1 MDGIGAGSK
10 GLAGKYLRRA
20 AILACAS
27 LAFAGCPA
35 HAERIKDL
43 ASVQGVRQNQ
53 LIGYG
58 LVVGLDGSGDQT
70 TQTPF
75 TTQAML
81 NMLSQLGANLPLETA
96 STIQLKNV
104 AAVIVT
110 AGLPAFARPGQNVD
124 VTVSSIGNAKSLRG
138 GTLLMTPLKGADGQV
153 YAMAQGNIAVGGA
166 GASAG
171 GSKAQVNHLSAG
183 RIAGGATV
191 ERAVP
196 TPVGQ
201 GQYVNYELNQTD
213 FGTAKRLVD
222 AINREMG
229 PVAEAVDGRQIRVFA
244 PESPDARVA
253 FMGRIENLEVKPMQT
268 VAKVIVNPR
277 TGSVVM
283 NQAVT
288 LQNCAVA
295 HGNLSVVV
303 SGDTSVSQPA
313 PFSGGETVVTSQ
325 ADIKLKQDAGALMN
339 VKAGANLADV
349 VKALNALGAN
359 PQDLLSILQAMKA
372 AGALRA
378 DLEVI

>member
-1 MDGIGAGSK
+1 MGSLSGKKLRWAASIACLLLLVGAGT
-10 GLAGKYLRRA
+10 
-20 AILACAS
+20 
-27 LAFAGCPA
+27 A

-43 ASVQGVRQNQ
+43 ATIQGIRQNQ

-75 TTQAML
+75 TTQSLL
-81 NMLSQLGANLPLETA
+81 NMLSQLGTNLPLDKA

-104 AAVIVT
+104 AAVVVT
-110 AGLPAFARPGQNVD
+110 ASLPAFAKAGQSID
-124 VTVSSIGNAKSLRG
+124 VTVSSVGNAKSLRG
-138 GTLLMTPLKGADGQV
+138 GTLLMTPLKGADGQT
-153 YAMAQGNIAVGGA
+153 YAVAQGNILVGGA

-171 GSKAQVNHLSAG
+171 GNRATVNHLSAG
-183 RIAGGATV
+183 RIAAGATV
-191 ERAVP
+191 ERVVP
-196 TPVGQ
+196 MDVGQ
-201 GQYVNYELNQTD
+201 GQYVNYELTTAD
-213 FGTAKRLVD
+213 FGTAKRIVD
-222 AINREMG
+222 VINREMG
-229 PVAEAVDGRQIRVFA
+229 PVAEAVDGRQIRVMA
-244 PESPDARVA
+244 PLGADQRVA
-253 FMGRIENLEVKPMQT
+253 FIGRIESLEVRPMQT

-288 LQNCAVA
+288 IDNCAVA

-303 SGDTSVSQPA
+303 TSDPQVSQPGA
-313 PFSGGETVVTSQ
+313 LSGGQTAVTSQ
-325 ADIKLKQDAGALMN
+325 TDIQIKQDAGALMN

-359 PQDLLSILQAMKA
+359 PQDLLAILQAMKA

-378 DLEVI
+378 ELEII